1 MSDDDIYEPEEPK
14 YYKYR
19 GKMVLNSTYRNSL
32 SSYKKVNIFAY
43 EVRNNN
49 SSKVPFM
56 QVLLSKS
63 TVSDVLN
70 LPSIPILVTIN
81 SKEELIDYVK
91 VCLFGIIDDKDF
103 EEFDKIV
110 NFDGFYEYDNELF
123 LFFDITQCKLNL
135 DDIYL
140 HSSLRFG
147 LIDEIISRWNICNIP
162 IDSKI
167 KRMLFSNSNV
177 EYLCYLED
185 KKRNKYEIPSVVY
198 TSKLNNRL
206 NYHYIFGETKTDDIF
221 GTQYYFKDFQ
231 EAVKDACKLEGQSG
245 VVRYAVILGTTKYV
259 ENRHEDPND
268 LSETKVN
275 KLTDPSGNPHFERLT
290 MRITDYDGK
299 WTEKYDSI
307 ILGQVLLD
315 NEEVLN
321 RQITA
326 VKDYEQQTPL
336 SFHYVDK
343 RRQGIVRYGESSIL

>member
-1 MSDDDIYEPEEPK
+1 MSDDDKYEPEPPK
-14 YYKYR
+14 YYRYR
-19 GKMVLNSTYRNSL
+19 GKNVLTSTYRYPL
-32 SSYKKVNIFAY
+32 SSYKNINIFAY

-49 SSKVPFM
+49 SSSKVPFM

-63 TVSDVLN
+63 VVSDRLI
-70 LPSIPILVTIN
+70 LPVTPVLVTIG

-91 VCLFGIIDDKDF
+91 VCLFGIINHEDF
-103 EEFDKIV
+103 EEFDKLV
-110 NFDGFYEYDNELF
+110 NFDGFYEFNNELF
-123 LFFDITQCKLNL
+123 LFFDITKCALNL

-140 HSSLRFG
+140 RSSLRFG

-167 KRMLFSNSNV
+167 RRLLLSDSNL

-185 KKRNKYEIPSVVY
+185 KKRNKYEIPIVAY

-206 NYHYIFGETKTDDIF
+206 NYHYVFGETTTDDIF
-221 GTQYYFKDFQ
+221 GTHYYFKDFQ
-231 EAVKDACKLEGQSG
+231 EAVKDACELEGQSG
-245 VVRYAVILGTTKYV
+245 VVRYALMLGTTKYV
-259 ENRHEDPND
+259 ENRPEDPND
-268 LSETKVN
+268 LSEIKVN

-299 WTEKYDSI
+299 WAEKYDSI
-307 ILGQVLLD
+307 HLGQVFLD

-321 RQITA
+321 KQITA
-326 VKDYEQQTPL
+326 VKNYEQQTPL

-343 RRQGIVRYGESSIL
+343 RQEIVRYGVNSIL